1 MVLYVFIDDVSNK
14 LKRNNFNMP
23 KHIVYD
29 NEECIK
35 VDNNI
40 VLIHEGNIRT
50 TTFDNYDLLS
60 NQIVLQSSDLYNFN
74 STKIEAGMLYTII
87 QFNTICVYN
96 LY

>member
-1 MVLYVFIDDVSNK
+1 
-14 LKRNNFNMP
+14 MP
-23 KHIVYD
+23 KHIVFD
-29 NEECIK
+29 NEECMK

-74 STKIEAGMLYTII
+74 STKIEAGMLYTIE
-87 QFNTICVYN
+87 YN
-96 LY
+96 LCVKSL

>member
-29 NEECIK
+29 NEECMK